1 MTHDEAANQCSA
13 LREAKKEALVKH
25 PGSSWKSVVCTAHRL
40 QNCIKRALDVEDV
53 TTLLAAARKLVSHF
67 RHSLKATVAL
77 KMKQPAGCRPKKV
90 IQDVATHWNSTY
102 YMLQR
107 LTELHLAIV
116 AVLSDKNVSK
126 PADASLD
133 LSAYQWMLAS
143 QLIKVL
149 APFESATRLMSADQ
163 NVSLSFVVPVMEG
176 LARGVIVNDD
186 DNEAISEVKT
196 ILREQ
201 LTNRFELDSLDADSL
216 PVLASLLD
224 PRFKNTQFFPDAE
237 DKQVAKSALLALLRT
252 ERARRN
258 YTVDEAE
265 SSDAS
270 KVDPPP
276 AKRHASAA
284 DWDAIGK
291 DFEDDTPARGIRS
304 QRRKSYGGTWTR
316 NHLSG

>member
-1 MTHDEAANQCSA
+1 
-13 LREAKKEALVKH
+13 
-25 PGSSWKSVVCTAHRL
+25 
-40 QNCIKRALDVEDV
+40 
-53 TTLLAAARKLVSHF
+53 
-67 RHSLKATVAL
+67 
-77 KMKQPAGCRPKKV
+77 
-90 IQDVATHWNSTY
+90 
-102 YMLQR
+102 MLQR

-186 DNEAISEVKT
+186 ENEAISDVKT

-201 LTNRFELDSLDADSL
+201 LAKHFELDSLDADSL

-224 PRFKNTQFFPDAE
+224 PWFKNTRFFPDAE
-237 DKQVAKSALLALLRT
+237 DKQVAKSALLALMRT
-252 ERARRN
+252 ERALWTRQHQ
-258 YTVDEAE
+258 VM
-265 SSDAS
+265 
-270 KVDPPP
+270 
-276 AKRHASAA
+276 
-284 DWDAIGK
+284 
-291 DFEDDTPARGIRS
+291 PARRIHHLLKGMRLPLTGMRS
-304 QRRKSYGGTWTR
+304 A
-316 NHLSG
+316 